1 MRRRDFITLFVCAA
15 ASQPL
20 LARAQQP
27 ARIGFLSS
35 RSPKESE
42 SVVSAFRKGLF
53 SAGYIEGRNTTV
65 EFRWADGQYDRL
77 PALARELVDDRVDI
91 IAATGDVVSARAAKS
106 TTSEIPIVF
115 VIGGDPVHLGLV
127 ASLNR
132 PDGNLTGVSLVSSG
146 LGAKRLELLHELVP
160 NAALISLLLNPDNPN
175 SAPERQDIELAA
187 RTLGLRISVEL
198 ARNVEDFEPAFAA
211 MVTQRAGGLI
221 IGTDPF
227 LLSRRDQLVALT
239 ARYGVPTIYQF
250 REFSMSGG
258 LMSYGT
264 NITGAYHKAG
274 EYVGW
279 ILSGE
284 KQLHDLPIFQ
294 QTTLELI
301 VNLKAARTLGL
312 NIPPALLVFADE
324 VIE

>member
-1 MRRRDFITLFVCAA
+1 
-15 ASQPL
+15 
-20 LARAQQP
+20 
-27 ARIGFLSS
+27 
-35 RSPKESE
+35 
-42 SVVSAFRKGLF
+42 VVSAFRKGLF
-53 SAGYIEGRNTTV
+53 SAGYIESRNITA
-65 EFRWADGQYDRL
+65 EFRWAEGQYNRL
-77 PALARELVDDRVDI
+77 PALARELVDSRVDI
-91 IAATGDVVSARAAKS
+91 IAATGDIVSARAAKS

-115 VIGGDPVHLGLV
+115 VVGGDPVRLELV

-132 PDGNLTGVSLVSSG
+132 PEGNLTGVSVVSSG

-160 NAALISLLLNPDNPN
+160 NAALVSLLLNPDNPN

-211 MVTQRAGGLI
+211 MVQQRAGGLI

-264 NITGAYHKAG
+264 DITGAYRKAG

-284 KQLHDLPIFQ
+284 KRLHDLPIFQ

-312 NIPPALLVFADE
+312 NIPAALLVFADE